1 MLAKNPTF
9 LKSRVFVLTSIAIL
23 ITTTHKLMNRRDI
36 LLGASSIATAA
47 IVANTQLSSAKQ
59 PDLKTKTPGTKPAAI
74 VGKNI
79 EITKDL
85 PGYYVTPAKTGKF
98 PVVIVLMEAFGL
110 NQWCKSICDRLAQS
124 GFAAIAPDFYR
135 GTTYA
140 YTDMTNVI
148 AKLKSLNDDAIMGDV
163 EKTIDFLTKQPEINV
178 NGIGVIGFCMG
189 GRYAF
194 LANATYP
201 EKIKAAI
208 AFYGGGI
215 DAAAGNPLGQ
225 KSLLDRVPNMQA
237 PIMLMYGSEDQ
248 LIAADE
254 HGRVAA
260 ALSKAKKRYILNLFP
275 NAQHGFMS
283 DRRENFSPEAAAEA
297 WMMTTGFLSTNLK
310 PKNK

>member
-1 MLAKNPTF
+1 MK
-9 LKSRVFVLTSIAIL
+9 
-23 ITTTHKLMNRRDI
+23 RRDI

-47 IVANTQLSSAKQ
+47 LVANAQLSTAKE
-59 PDLKTKTPGTKPAAI
+59 PDPKTTNPVAKPEAI

-79 EITKDL
+79 QITKDL
-85 PGYYVTPAKTGKF
+85 PGYYVTPTGTGKF
-98 PVVIVLMEAFGL
+98 PAVIVLMEAFGL
-110 NQWCKSICDRLAQS
+110 NKWCKSICDRLAQS

-135 GTTYA
+135 GATYA
-140 YTDMTNVI
+140 YTDVPGAI
-148 AKLKSLNDDAIMGDV
+148 GKLKSLKDDAIMSDV
-163 EKTIDFLTKQPEINV
+163 GKTIDFLAGKTEINA

-194 LANATYP
+194 LSNAVYP
-201 EKIKAAI
+201 TKIKAAI
-208 AFYGGGI
+208 SFYGAGI

-225 KSLLDRVPNMQA
+225 KSLLDRVPEMQA

-283 DRRENFSPEAAAEA
+283 DRRENFSPEASAEA

-310 PKNK
+310 PKKVKKPAPIN